1 MKRHIDWRSQERH
14 GVKKNRSAG
23 IRLFLF
29 LVALVIFGMDAEI
42 WAAEK
47 GPIKIGFITPLTG
60 NWAQVGQEMV
70 AGAKMFLDEIN
81 YTVAGRKIELIVED
95 EGATPATA
103 ITKVRKLISHD
114 KVNLISGVFLAT
126 AGYAIAPLC
135 EEANVPF
142 VTTWDGGDDLTQ
154 RKRSKN
160 FIRISFTACQLGHV
174 AGDYAYHK
182 LGWRRVA
189 ILGWEHAF
197 GQEVIGSF
205 QKVFEDAGGKVI
217 QRIYTPLTT
226 LDFSPYV
233 ASLKQDADG
242 LFEVITVSP
251 SMRFLKSLRSTGL
264 MDKWKVLTIG
274 SATDESFLQELGD
287 TGLGVLCADTYS
299 AVIQTPENIKF
310 RKRVWDVL
318 KREATSGIVYSYT
331 GMDWIVRAIQAVNG
345 DVENKDGFLQA
356 MQKVEVPAS
365 PRGPLRLD
373 KHGHVIQSI
382 YIKRV
387 DKVKNQYENT
397 VVETYPM
404 VSQFWKYDPETFL
417 KSPVYSRDYPSC
429 KYCE

>member
-1 MKRHIDWRSQERH
+1 M
-14 GVKKNRSAG
+14 
-23 IRLFLF
+23 
-29 LVALVIFGMDAEI
+29 
-42 WAAEK
+42 
-47 GPIKIGFITPLTG
+47 
-60 NWAQVGQEMV
+60 
-70 AGAKMFLDEIN
+70 
-81 YTVAGRKIELIVED
+81 
-95 EGATPATA
+95 
-103 ITKVRKLISHD
+103 
-114 KVNLISGVFLAT
+114 
-126 AGYAIAPLC
+126 
-135 EEANVPF
+135 
-142 VTTWDGGDDLTQ
+142 TQ

-174 AGDYAYHK
+174 AGDYAYRK

-318 KREATSGIVYSYT
+318 KREALI
-331 GMDWIVRAIQAVNG
+331 N
-345 DVENKDGFLQA
+345 
-356 MQKVEVPAS
+356 
-365 PRGPLRLD
+365 
-373 KHGHVIQSI
+373 
-382 YIKRV
+382 
-387 DKVKNQYENT
+387 
-397 VVETYPM
+397 
-404 VSQFWKYDPETFL
+404 
-417 KSPVYSRDYPSC
+417 PVLV
-429 KYCE
+429 